1 MSESEN
7 LAKKIKDKL
16 QIGEQTITDDFLDKA
31 KKLIGIT
38 SDGKI
43 IFKINRSHISV
54 ADQILLLL
62 AGVRLAYEAKIR
74 ESSAITLE
82 EVAEALQINR
92 KIASA
97 RLTELIGSYRVS
109 RKTRGSYAISDY
121 ALHEVINR
129 LASGPLN
136 D

>member
-16 QIGEQTITDDFLDKA
+16 QIGEQTITDDFRGKA

-43 IFKINRSHISV
+43 IFKINRYNLSV

-92 KIASA
+92 KIAAA
-97 RLTELIGSYRVS
+97 RLTELISSYRVS
-109 RKTRGSYAISDY
+109 RKLGDFTPFPTTHYMK
-121 ALHEVINR
+121 
-129 LASGPLN
+129 
-136 D
+136 